1 MPQQKTLDSLWGKSS
16 TTNNPNPDP
25 AVPGNNAPAAA
36 AHHDSFDV
44 ETKNKIRKLVKKKL
58 RPRTQELKFDIT
70 DEWVYYHKEDPEV
83 STHHHTY

>member
-25 AVPGNNAPAAA
+25 AVPGNNALAAA

-70 DEWVYYHKEDPEV
+70 DEWVYYHKEDPDQRRRQ
-83 STHHHTY
+83 

>member
-1 MPQQKTLDSLWGKSS
+1 MGKSS
-16 TTNNPNPDP
+16 ATINSNPVP
-25 AVPGNNAPAAA
+25 AVPVHNTPTEA

-70 DEWVYYHKEDPEV
+70 DEWVYYHKEDPDQRRRQ
-83 STHHHTY
+83 